1 MMRKNIF
8 VLFVFLS
15 CGLLKAQEKEESL
28 SMQEAIDYALENNY
42 DNKIA
47 ANDVKAAIKR
57 KLETQAIGLPQLNGA
72 IDFQQWINQ
81 QVSPVEASAFGGNEG
96 EYLAL
101 AFTPRPSLTPSLT
114 LTQLIFDGSYLVGL
128 QSAKTY
134 LKISEQAKE
143 KTELAVKEAVINA
156 YGNVLV
162 AEKSIEILE
171 GNKKVNDRLLNGARE
186 GFKNGLAEQEDV
198 ERFEIFDGNLIN
210 SIRNAKQMKEIAYQM
225 LNFSIGKDIYTKLK
239 LTDNLEDLVVKNTSL
254 ELIGETLD
262 VENHI
267 DYKIAENSR
276 LSNELLLKLEK
287 SKALPTLGA
296 FATLGATNYFDTF
309 NVVGEGDKNWFG
321 YSLVGA
327 SLTVPI
333 FSSFSRSAK
342 TAQAKI
348 ELENADIELERTK
361 QQLELQTEQARSN
374 YDLSIANYETA
385 KKNLGLAQRIEKKQ
399 QIKFDEGVT
408 TSFQL
413 LQAQQ
418 ELYTQQNNYVQ
429 SMLNVIAKK
438 TTLENAL
445 NLPLKK

>member
-1 MMRKNIF
+1 M
-8 VLFVFLS
+8 FLS
-15 CGLLKAQEKEESL
+15 CSLLKAQENEVHL
-28 SMQEAIDYALENNY
+28 SMQEAIDYAIENNY

-47 ANDVKAAIKR
+47 TNDIKTAIKK
-57 KLETQAIGLPQLNGA
+57 KLETQAIGLPQLNGK

-81 QVSPVEASAFGGNEG
+81 QVSPVEASAFGVEG
-96 EYLAL
+96 GEGQYLTL
-101 AFTPRPSLTPSLT
+101 AFTPKPSLNPSLT

-143 KTELAVKEAVINA
+143 KTLSVVKEAVINA

-162 AEKSIEILE
+162 AKKSIEILE
-171 GNKKVNDRLLNGARE
+171 GNQKVNDRLLNGARE
-186 GFKNGLAEQEDV
+186 AFKNGLAEQEDV
-198 ERFEIFDGNLIN
+198 ERFEIFEGNLTS
-210 SIRNAKQMKEIAYQM
+210 SIRNANRMKDIAYQM
-225 LNFSIGKDIYTKLK
+225 LNFSIGKDIYTKLN
-239 LTDNLEDLVVKNTSL
+239 LTDTLEDLVVKNTSL
-254 ELIGETLD
+254 ELLGKPFDLK
-262 VENHI
+262 NHI
-267 DYKIAENSR
+267 DYQIAENTRS
-276 LSNELLLKLEK
+276 SNELLLKLEK
-287 SKALPTLGA
+287 SKVLPSLGA

-309 NVVGEGDKNWFG
+309 TLLETGEDKSWFG

-327 SLTVPI
+327 SLSIPL

-348 ELENADIELERTK
+348 ALENSDIAIERIK
-361 QQLELQTEQARSN
+361 QQLNLQTEQARVN
-374 YDLSIANYETA
+374 YDLSIVNYETA
-385 KKNLGLAQRIEKKQ
+385 KKNLNLAERIEKKQ

-445 NLPLKK
+445 DLPVKK